1 MTTSRMGRIRNIH
14 FVGIGGAGMAG
25 IAEVLLNLG
34 YSVSGTDLKLTNVT
48 ERLHGLGARVAEGH
62 AAENLH
68 DADVVV
74 VSSAVAVDNP
84 EVVAAHA
91 RRIPVVRRAEMLA
104 ELMRFRYGIAIAGT
118 HGKTTT
124 TSLIASVLAEAG
136 MDPTFVIGGRLASAN
151 ANARLGLGSYLVAEA
166 DESDASFLHLQPMIA
181 VVTNIDADHLGSY
194 ENDLGRLKQGFLEF
208 LHNLPFYGLAVMCSD
223 DANTREL
230 IPSLG
235 RRVVSYGF
243 GERADVRASTVERKG
258 LKTRFAVD
266 WKERSKPLAV
276 ELNLPG
282 AHNVLNSLA
291 AIAVAAELEIADA
304 PLLKALAEF
313 SGVDRRLQVQGTV
326 TTAAGRVTFVDDYG
340 HHPTE
345 LAATIAAARD
355 AWPGR
360 RLVVCFQPHRY
371 TRTLALID
379 DFAQV
384 LSTVDA
390 LILTNVYSAGETPL
404 AGADGKSLAR
414 AVRVRGAVEPI
425 FIEELSEL
433 PSVLAQI
440 LKADDVVLTLGA
452 GSIGA
457 VAPTLPRALA
467 ARSPVGVKK

>member
-1 MTTSRMGRIRNIH
+1 MTTRMGRIRNIH

-25 IAEVLLNLG
+25 IAEVLVNLG
-34 YSVSGTDLKLTNVT
+34 YAVSGSDLKLTSVT
-48 ERLHGLGARVAEGH
+48 ERLRSLGVRVVEGH
-62 AAENLH
+62 AAENLGL
-68 DADVVV
+68 ADVVV
-74 VSSAVAVDNP
+74 VSSAVAADNP
-84 EVVAAHA
+84 EIVAAHA
-91 RRIPVVRRAEMLA
+91 RRVPVVRRAEMLA
-104 ELMRFRYGIAIAGT
+104 ELMRFRHGIAIAGT

-136 MDPTFVIGGRLASAN
+136 LDPTFVIGGRLESAN
-151 ANARLGLGSYLVAEA
+151 ANAKLGLGQYLVAEA
-166 DESDASFLHLQPMIA
+166 DESDASFLHLQPVIA

-243 GERADVRASTVERKG
+243 GERADVRAFAVERLG
-258 LKTRFAVD
+258 LKTRFKVES
-266 WKERSKPLAV
+266 KERRSPLTV

-282 AHNVLNSLA
+282 VHNVLNSLA
-291 AIAVAAELEIADA
+291 AIAVASELDIADA
-304 PLLKALAEF
+304 PLKKALAEF

-371 TRTLALID
+371 TRTLALLD
-379 DFAQV
+379 DFSQV

-425 FIEELSEL
+425 FIEDLSEL
-433 PSVLAQI
+433 PAVLAQI
-440 LKADDVVLTLGA
+440 LRADDVVLTLGA

-457 VAPTLPRALA
+457 AAQTLPRALT
-467 ARSPVGVKK
+467 ARASVGVQK

>member
-1 MTTSRMGRIRNIH
+1 MKERMGRIRNIH

-34 YSVSGTDLKLTNVT
+34 YSVGGTDLKLTTVT
-48 ERLHGLGARVAEGH
+48 ERLRSLGARVAEGH
-62 AAENLH
+62 AAENLGE
-68 DADVVV
+68 ADVVV
-74 VSSAVAVDNP
+74 VSSAVARDNP
-84 EVVAAHA
+84 EVAAAHA

-136 MDPTFVIGGRLASAN
+136 VDPTFVIGGRLASAN
-151 ANARLGLGSYLVAEA
+151 ANAKLGLGRYLVAEA

-208 LHNLPFYGLAVMCSD
+208 LHNLPFYGLAIVCSD

-230 IPSLG
+230 ISSLG
-235 RRVVSYGF
+235 RRVTSYGF
-243 GERADVRASTVERKG
+243 GERADIRASAVERNG
-258 LKTRFAVD
+258 LKTRFKVES
-266 WKERSKPLAV
+266 KERAKPLTV

-291 AIAVAAELEIADA
+291 AIAVAAELEIEDA
-304 PLLKALAEF
+304 PLKKALAEF

-371 TRTLALID
+371 TRTLALLD

-390 LILTNVYSAGETPL
+390 LILTNVYSAGEMPL

-425 FIEELSEL
+425 FIEDLSEL
-433 PSVLAQI
+433 PTVLAQI
-440 LKADDVVLTLGA
+440 MMADDVVLTLGA
-452 GSIGA
+452 GSVGA
-457 VAPTLPRALA
+457 IAPSLPRALA
-467 ARSPVGVKK
+467 ARTSVGVQK